1 MRKGKPS
8 YSSQLSRR
16 VEAYRE
22 EEHQKSLDAV
32 IFALGDLQNEF
43 LYQGQGLEE
52 YTDRESYVAYCK
64 ALGTV
69 MSHIMKD
76 LAEASATAE
85 GMNEFVTPFEED
97 AF

>member
-1 MRKGKPS
+1 MRKGKTS

-16 VEAYRE
+16 VKEYRE
-22 EEHQKSLDAV
+22 EEHQKFLDAV
-32 IFALGDLQNEF
+32 FYALGDLQNEI

-69 MSHIMKD
+69 VSKILKD
-76 LAEASATAE
+76 LAEATATAE

-97 AF
+97 DF